1 MQHRMKEFTMTD
13 DAVNTLLKRAKVGRI
28 STIGAD
34 GYPYTVAVHFVAL
47 DGRLY
52 FHGLGQGE
60 KLDNIKNNSKVCFE
74 VDEYIR
80 LMADDLKTPCNADA
94 EYESVVIRGD
104 AVVLN
109 DFTLEKKV
117 LNEIIR
123 KFTPHLEN
131 MPVPD
136 ARIKGTGVV
145 QITPISITG
154 KYHK

>member
-1 MQHRMKEFTMTD
+1 MQRRMEEFTMTD
-13 DAVNTLLKRAKVGRI
+13 DAVNALLEKSKVGRI

-34 GYPYTVAVHFVAL
+34 GYPYTVAVHFVTL

-80 LMADDLKTPCNADA
+80 LMADDLKAPCNADA
-94 EYESVVIRGD
+94 EYESIVIRGD
-104 AVVLN
+104 AVVLD
-109 DFTLEKKV
+109 DFELKKKV
-117 LNEIIR
+117 LTEIIR

-136 ARIKGTGVV
+136 ERIKGTAVM
-145 QITPISITG
+145 QLTPIRITG